1 MKTTCIRH
9 SLLHIFSWNWY
20 NLSFKCL
27 FFSSIAAGKHVIVK
41 QGIGSWWQIISLP
54 QCQKNKLVHF
64 LFIITG
70 LFVITWFFWN
80 KKDAI
85 SFFLGSHLTV
95 QFHLF
100 RVIIG
105 VAVNTHRTLSP
116 DIFCYGIIQCVLGVS
131 LHNFEKPG
139 NALLWTWE
147 LDPYGKSTFS
157 KFGLWIIAASI
168 LPEKHT
174 GYLFPSLLE
183 QLWSWFWVFWKKQAV
198 WNFFLGCKLTSISR
212 N

>member
-105 VAVNTHRTLSP
+105 MAVNTHRTLSP

-131 LHNFEKPG
+131 YTLLRNCRESCFCEPG
-139 NALLWTWE
+139 S
-147 LDPYGKSTFS
+147 YGLIVNSVFSTCES
-157 KFGLWIIAASI
+157 
-168 LPEKHT
+168 
-174 GYLFPSLLE
+174 
-183 QLWSWFWVFWKKQAV
+183 
-198 WNFFLGCKLTSISR
+198 
-212 N
+212 